1 MRRAKLAGVPAYNG
15 RPQRDALGLFLLVLS
30 QSGHLREQIRA
41 SLEQPSPVSLGD
53 GVGYNKPAAPP
64 AIGFLV
70 SVLECFY
77 ACAIIRFEMRI
88 RHSNMH
94 ILYVPGAMGI

>member
-1 MRRAKLAGVPAYNG
+1 
-15 RPQRDALGLFLLVLS
+15 LVLS

-88 RHSNMH
+88 SVSVVLKPR
-94 ILYVPGAMGI
+94 L